1 MPVTITNRWNGEP
14 IATCEDTDDLREA
27 VIRLTRRGV
36 RLQGANLRSANLRYA
51 DLRSADLRS
60 ANLRSA
66 DLGYADLRSANLR
79 SADLADIKSINWSS
93 HDLLAEILLRA
104 AGQDIGKR
112 MVAGLILVSRDWC
125 WEEFSKIEHPQRDWA
140 IAELAKW
147 VRKGDD
153 VPTLIAAAA
162 REPVAEGVG
171 Y

>member
-36 RLQGANLRSANLRYA
+36 RLQGANLR
-51 DLRSADLRS
+51 
-60 ANLRSA
+60 
-66 DLGYADLRSANLR
+66 YADLRSANLR